1 MIRDFTTIPNTT
13 SNEIQENITSHNIL
27 VVILIS
33 HYIKEYA
40 IDKQK
45 VVSESMSI
53 SKFHRTISMLVLHLI
68 QCPDLTFEE
77 LFNLMS
83 CGKYQIPR
91 LFGRTYFKELHR
103 VVNSDLD
110 IIMDMFKNLEN
121 TLLDNGIP
129 KVYSIILINGSS
141 PVGIF
146 LRRIMVFFDK
156 MLFLQ
161 TEAVMKEVKKCCNDI
176 LNEVYVRIKN
186 IIL

>member
-1 MIRDFTTIPNTT
+1 MSRDFTTIPNTT

-40 IDKQK
+40 NDKQK
-45 VVSESMSI
+45 IVSESMSTT
-53 SKFHRTISMLVLHLI
+53 KFHRTMSMLVLHLT

-91 LFGRTYFKELHR
+91 MFGRTYFKELHR

-110 IIMDMFKNLEN
+110 IIMDIFKNLDGN
-121 TLLDNGIP
+121 LLDNGIP
-129 KVYSIILINGSS
+129 KVHSMILINGSS
-141 PVGIF
+141 PIGIF

-176 LNEVYVRIKN
+176 LNEVYVRIQN
-186 IIL
+186 LN